1 MKEFVKI
8 PNLFEFDAKYK
19 QVLGFTSTF
28 EVLKNLI
35 WQGTEKV
42 DGTNIR
48 VHWDG
53 HRVELGGRTDTAAIP
68 AQLVNYLNE
77 TFLTQEMEYVF
88 EQVFEDKDVILF
100 GEGFGRG
107 IQKNGEQYGDN
118 ARFILFDVQIGD
130 YYLTRANVQDIAE
143 KLGLDTVP
151 VLFEGT
157 LEDAVKFVGEHHMS
171 TINDAH
177 EMEGL
182 VLEPK
187 EVRLYDNRFKPIKC
201 KCKYRDLVKAG
212 LATK

>member
-1 MKEFVKI
+1 MKEFLKI
-8 PNLFEFDAKYK
+8 PNIFEFDAKYK

-28 EVLKNLI
+28 EALKNII

-53 HRVELGGRTDTAAIP
+53 HRVEIGGRTDSAQIP
-68 AQLVNYLNE
+68 SQLANYLAE
-77 TFLTQEMEYVF
+77 IFLTQEMEYVF
-88 EQVFEDKDVILF
+88 EQMFEDKDVILF
-100 GEGFGRG
+100 GEGYGKG
-107 IQKNGEQYGDN
+107 IQKDGEKYCSD

-130 YYLTRANVQDIAE
+130 FYLTRENVQEIAE

-157 LEDAVKFVGEHHMS
+157 LDDAVKFVGEHHMS
-171 TINDAH
+171 TLNESH

-187 EVRLYDNRFKPIKC
+187 GIRLYDNRLKPIKC

-212 LATK
+212 LTSK

>member
-1 MKEFVKI
+1 MNEFVKI

-19 QVLGFTSTF
+19 QILGYTSTF
-28 EVLKNLI
+28 EVMKNLI

-53 HRVELGGRTDTAAIP
+53 HRIELGGRTDAAAIP
-68 AQLVNYLNE
+68 AQMVNYLNNM
-77 TFLTQEMEYVF
+77 FLSQEMEYIF
-88 EQVFEDKDVILF
+88 EQMFEDKDVILF
-100 GEGFGRG
+100 GEGFGKG
-107 IQKNGEQYGDN
+107 IQKNGELYGEP
-118 ARFILFDVQIGD
+118 RFILFDVQIEG
-130 YYLTRANVQDIAE
+130 YYLTRDNVQDIAE
-143 KLGLDTVP
+143 KLALDTVP
-151 VLFEGT
+151 ILFEGT
-157 LEDAVKFVGEHHMS
+157 LDKAVKFVGEHHMS
-171 TINDAH
+171 TIDSRH

-187 EVRLYDNRFKPIKC
+187 GIRLYDNKFKPIKC

>member
-53 HRVELGGRTDTAAIP
+53 HRVELGGRTDDAQIP
-68 AQLVNYLNE
+68 AQVVNYLNQ
-77 TFLTQEMEYVF
+77 TFLTQEAEYIF
-88 EQVFEDKDVILF
+88 EQMFEDKDVILF
-100 GEGFGRG
+100 GEAYGRG
-107 IQKNGEQYGDN
+107 IQKDGEKYRKDAG
-118 ARFILFDVQIGD
+118 FILFDVCIDG
-130 YYLTRANVQDIAE
+130 YYLIRDNVQSIAE
-143 KLGLDTVP
+143 KMGLETVP

-157 LEDAVKFVGEHHMS
+157 LDEAVKFVGEHHMS
-171 TINDAH
+171 TLSEAH

-187 EVRLYDNRFKPIKC
+187 GIRLYDNRLKPIKC

-212 LATK
+212 LNTK